1 MSWRDTLAA
10 APHNSHN
17 PHNYQPTGV
26 SEDCG
31 DIGDR
36 AQAYDS
42 YVSTRA
48 DELRVQAQS
57 ASTWAELYG
66 VLEAAQADFDTR
78 AVTREEV
85 ESLRGY
91 ASDRSREVPEHA
103 EDGRLS
109 DLLARHPVVRVRS
122 RLLGEVVV
130 WVADGVVDITEEIV
144 EVVYRESELRQLVG
158 RTPTEVRTIHKVKR
172 ALDGELM

>member
-66 VLEAAQADFDTR
+66 VLEGRKPILTP
-78 AVTREEV
+78 E
-85 ESLRGY
+85 
-91 ASDRSREVPEHA
+91 RSRVK
-103 EDGRLS
+103 RLS
-109 DLLARHPVVRVRS
+109 L
-122 RLLGEVVV
+122 
-130 WVADGVVDITEEIV
+130 
-144 EVVYRESELRQLVG
+144 
-158 RTPTEVRTIHKVKR
+158 
-172 ALDGELM
+172 